1 MAEAVEDSRQ
11 QNGSRNV
18 PIAGNRKLNNCR
30 SDFFGTKNGFDAMED
45 LIMIVEQV
53 THGDPVKFGDK
64 NELVPDAKHFFDTG
78 NITIGNI

>member
-1 MAEAVEDSRQ
+1 
-11 QNGSRNV
+11 
-18 PIAGNRKLNNCR
+18 
-30 SDFFGTKNGFDAMED
+30 MED

-53 THGDPVKFGDK
+53 THDDPVKFWDK